1 MQTVTTLFRGLLIF
15 EPRVF
20 NDERGYFLETWNK
33 ETFNNAG
40 VPYDFV
46 QDNQSGSVK
55 DVVRGLHFQLP
66 PYEQGKLVRVLAGAV
81 LDIAVDLRK
90 KEPTYGMYFAMVL
103 EASKNQLLFI
113 PPGFAHGFRTLA
125 NDTIFS
131 YKCTKVYNSASERA
145 ILWNDPAL
153 NIDWGITDPLLSPK
167 DKNAQL
173 FNDFDSPF

>member
-33 ETFNNAG
+33 ETFINAG

-103 EASKNQLLFI
+103 EASKNQILFI

-125 NDTIFS
+125 NDTVFS
-131 YKCTKVYNSASERA
+131 YKCTNVYNAASERA

-153 NIDWGITDPLLSPK
+153 NINWGITDPLLSPK
-167 DKNAQL
+167 DKSAQL